1 MATLNEEKNI
11 FVTEQGT
18 VRHWSQIPGD
28 NEIKIQAKSELR
40 RGFNFDV
47 SASESAKYN
56 LIQPLL
62 NKWSKLKLFSYAEL
76 NAELQAQ
83 LQAPLNLFVEAG
95 LAARLQAMAR
105 VAVGFGLSLEM
116 KPNELLNKLKQR
128 PDMEGFLGDLAEIFL
143 EETDLVAELYGEAA
157 VAIMAHMNAV
167 FTGSLIKNKEF
178 EEPGFRFIFDAGI
191 GYLAGGGYR
200 FILDFKFPDTGR
212 MMSRISDLI
221 SRGLIHSIEA
231 KANLSDKSLE
241 NVHTFELFL
250 RIGMRMA
257 YEIGDELSRK
267 YIVASDTFS
276 PRAAS
281 VIVEEGQRWFL
292 QRFMNFGIT
301 EFKRLLQGASTSPQA
316 ISFLNNL
323 EVLSKE
329 KNITLEKWYE
339 TVNTA
344 LGISTQIESIS
355 SAKAKEWSQTIAM
368 IWSAAYLADIIYKEG
383 TLHKFAGT
391 LKTQP
396 PNEIVAFINTQSN
409 YQPDEPLTEEKLIS
423 FLVRNPLNNFLNR
436 QKDGNAV
443 LNLFKNVLS
452 NPKVNVVEA
461 LFNYSEGSFG
471 LPKEFLEK
479 FMGSFQGK
487 SKDLLSKV
495 TLIIQQAFP
504 ASSGIRNIFEQVLS
518 PAVEM
523 TAEVVLPEII
533 NNFQEF
539 GRTELQE
546 ALSAVLLSVLSKT
559 TLQII
564 DTMLDKVVHSI
575 ERLLTEAANTSDKLG
590 INRLLRRL
598 IDKSNL
604 IAFDALI
611 KEGLKVVASNMGP
624 FLLQNKKE
632 LFNLLEDIL
641 SPVPSGSTRE
651 FVSNLKRPDYIPKRK
666 EMERFALLLM
676 RILSNTMLVTST
688 SMLPKLF
695 NIFLEYLQQILS
707 KLLEEFRNSVKEIE
721 NSIYDKV
728 HDTFRDK
735 LAAIFL
741 KLIDTAIDEK
751 TIKFLPPQI
760 SLNSVKKELKNNA
773 RGVVN
778 ALIEETVL
786 SPFKNAFALINFSTD
801 VLLKLLKQNDVIG
814 FQNYVVSTTISQ
826 LTKNIG
832 IQKRGFD
839 LSIPISIAGYKKNIK
854 IGSFSRPKNEVME
867 ILSKSLSEVLP
878 TSNFFQKLIPFANN
892 VFKAQDDITNL
903 KIQKNTTV
911 QTFHQ
916 GLHLIRNVD
925 FTPRILVSY
934 VGSRGY
940 QPRMELILHY
950 PGLPK
955 YYTGNQWVYPNVLIF
970 LNNKALPIPSFYTPN
985 LREGEIHSE
994 ALGLTLSRIIH
1005 WDELVYGINTVV
1017 TYIPDSNGTYRQ
1029 FFYSFII

>member
-18 VRHWSQIPGD
+18 VRHWSQIPGND
-28 NEIKIQAKSELR
+28 QIEIQAKSELR
-40 RGFNFDV
+40 RGFNFDI

-95 LAARLQAMAR
+95 LAARLQALAR

-128 PDMEGFLGDLAEIFL
+128 PDMEGFLGDLAEILL

-178 EEPGFRFIFDAGI
+178 EEPGFRFIFDAGL

-200 FILDFKFPDTGR
+200 FILDFKFQDTQR
-212 MMSRISDLI
+212 MVNRISDII
-221 SRGLIHSIEA
+221 SRGLIHSLEA
-231 KANLSDKSLE
+231 KANLSVKSLE
-241 NVHTFELFL
+241 NVYIFELFL

-292 QRFMNFGIT
+292 QRFMNFGIL
-301 EFKRLLQGASTSPQA
+301 EFKRLLQGVSNLPQA
-316 ISFLNNL
+316 VSFLNNL
-323 EVLSKE
+323 ESLSKE
-329 KNITLEKWYE
+329 ENITLEKWYE

-344 LGISTQIESIS
+344 LGISSQIESIS
-355 SAKAKEWSQTIAM
+355 SAKAKEWWQTIAM
-368 IWSAAYLADIIYKEG
+368 IWSSAYLTDIIYKEG
-383 TLHKFAGT
+383 TLHKFEGT

-396 PNEIVAFINTQSN
+396 PNEIQAFINTQIN
-409 YQPDEPLTEEKLIS
+409 YQSDEPLTEEKLIN
-423 FLVRNPLNNFLNR
+423 FLVRNPLSNFLNR

-443 LNLFKNVLS
+443 LSLFKNVLS
-452 NPKVNVVEA
+452 DPTINVVEA

-471 LPKEFLEK
+471 SPKEFLQK
-479 FMGSFQGK
+479 FMESFQGK
-487 SKDLLSKV
+487 SKDVLSKV

-559 TLQII
+559 TLQVI
-564 DTMLDKVVHSI
+564 DTMLDTVMHNI
-575 ERLLTEAANTSDKLG
+575 ERLLTQAANASDKLG
-590 INRLLRRL
+590 INKLLRRL
-598 IDKSNL
+598 IGKSNL
-604 IAFDALI
+604 IAFDALV
-611 KEGLKVVASNMGP
+611 KEGLKVVASNIVP

-632 LFNLLEDIL
+632 LFGLLEDIL
-641 SPVPSGSTRE
+641 SPIPSGSTRE

-666 EMERFALLLM
+666 EMESLMLLLM

-688 SMLPKLF
+688 SMLPRLY

-707 KLLEEFRNSVKEIE
+707 KLLEEFRNAVKEIE

-735 LAAIFL
+735 LADIFL
-741 KLIDTAIDEK
+741 KVIDTEIDKK
-751 TIKFLPPQI
+751 TIPFLPPQI
-760 SLNSVKKELKNNA
+760 SLKSVKKELKNKA

-778 ALIEETVL
+778 ALIEVAVL
-786 SPFKNAFALINFSTD
+786 SPFKNAFALIDLSTD
-801 VLLKLLKQNDVIG
+801 VLLKLLKQNDIIG
-814 FQNYVVSTTISQ
+814 FQNYVVSTIMSQ

-832 IQKRGFD
+832 IEKMGFD
-839 LSIPISIAGYKKNIK
+839 LSIPISISGYKKNIK
-854 IGSFSRPKNEVME
+854 IGSFSRPKNEVMD

-903 KIQKNTTV
+903 KIEKNTTV

-916 GLHLIRNVD
+916 GLNLIRNDD
-925 FTPRILVSY
+925 FTPRISVSY
-934 VGSRGY
+934 LGDRGY
-940 QPRMELILHY
+940 QPIMKLILHY

-955 YYTGNQWVYPNVLIF
+955 LYRGNQWIYPDVLVL
-970 LNNKALPIPSFYTPN
+970 LNNKKLPIASFYPHDFRN
-985 LREGEIHSE
+985 AEIDSE
-994 ALGLTLSRIIH
+994 VFGLTLSRRIH
-1005 WDELVYGINTVV
+1005 SYELIYEINTVV
-1017 TYIPDSNGTYRQ
+1017 TCIPDVNGTYRQ